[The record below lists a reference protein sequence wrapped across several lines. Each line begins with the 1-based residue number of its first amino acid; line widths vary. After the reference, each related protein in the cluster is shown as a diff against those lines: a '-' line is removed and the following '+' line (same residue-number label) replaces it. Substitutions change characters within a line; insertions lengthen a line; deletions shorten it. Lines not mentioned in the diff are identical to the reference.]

1 MTNRVICWTCDGD
14 GSLPRHGS
22 TDENSR
28 CDTCKGRGWLT
39 ESQAYCLME
48 LSFGPGG
55 ELEECTGDDSREE
68 IGQML
73 TDAFPTVPDYLIT
86 RVLDDVRPKIRA

>member
-1 MTNRVICWTCDGD
+1 MNKVTCWTCEGT
-14 GSLPRHGS
+14 GSLPRHSS

-28 CDTCKGRGWLT
+28 CDTCKGKGSMT

-55 ELEECTGDDSREE
+55 ELENCTGDDSREE
-68 IGQML
+68 IEQML
-73 TDAFPTVPDYLIT
+73 MDAFYTVPDHLIT